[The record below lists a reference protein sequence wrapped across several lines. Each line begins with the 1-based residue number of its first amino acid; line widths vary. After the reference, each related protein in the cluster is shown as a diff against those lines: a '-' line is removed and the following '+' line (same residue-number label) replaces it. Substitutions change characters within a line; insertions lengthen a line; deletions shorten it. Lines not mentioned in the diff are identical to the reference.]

1 MPLNRK
7 LTTTENPL
15 LNGITANGDISG
27 FYNKENERGLPTTTK
42 LWKER
47 LKKYHHVCLG
57 RQARTM

>member
-1 MPLNRK
+1 

-15 LNGITANGDISG
+15 LNDITANGDISG

-47 LKKYHHVCLG
+47 LKKYHLVCLG